1 MPNPQNSILGG
12 FNMPTFESTAPEVD
26 TSDQKLTAKFA
37 TTKGWKQ
44 QKEYLQSRIE
54 HWQHFLPGNPSK
66 PINEASKEERAQ
78 HMVDAD
84 NIIREINQW
93 VLQVEGILDGVRN
106 TEA

>member
-54 HWQHFLPGNPSK
+54 HWQHFLPNGDSVS
-66 PINEASKEERAQ
+66 ELSGVERATAW
-78 HMVDAD
+78 VIAD
-84 NIIREINQW
+84 NIIREINTW
-93 VLQVEGILDGVRN
+93 VLSVDGVEDAIRD
-106 TEA
+106 TKA